1 MHPRRPA
8 LAVCLASVL
17 LLTACGHGEVVDS
30 GGFQVLVGHD
40 DGSDRAGIGFFGDVT
55 VVGTCLGVED
65 TVVIWPPGTEV
76 ANDDPLTVDV
86 PGLGEVGVGDRIQG
100 GAVERDPEEP
110 PDGLEIPEGC
120 TGHGLVSFWA
130 G

>member
-1 MHPRRPA
+1 M
-8 LAVCLASVL
+8 AVVFL
-17 LLTACGHGEVVDS
+17 EVVP
-30 GGFQVLVGHD
+30 
-40 DGSDRAGIGFFGDVT
+40 T
-55 VVGTCLGVED
+55 
-65 TVVIWPPGTEV
+65 
-76 ANDDPLTVDV
+76 DP
-86 PGLGEVGVGDRIQG
+86 LGEVGVGDRIQG